1 MLGRSGALLVPSPGS
16 ARFPCS
22 RDEACEHG
30 FTSERREMLST
41 EEVPGNQQLFPKIHK
56 SPR

>member
-56 SPR
+56 SP